1 MSNYIPPET
10 VTKLIE
16 ATDIILVIGSR
27 IKLASSGTERLGKC
41 PFHKK
46 GEEKHPSFSVNQ
58 QKGLYHCFTCK
69 AGGNVVEFLMEY
81 DHKTFKF
88 SSKDFFSLTGTIDQ
102 DITSK

>member
-16 ATDIILVIGSR
+16 TTDIILVIGSR

-58 QKGLYHCFTCK
+58 QKGL
-69 AGGNVVEFLMEY
+69 
-81 DHKTFKF
+81 
-88 SSKDFFSLTGTIDQ
+88 
-102 DITSK
+102 